1 MEVFKQPNRSFSNL
15 CVEQN
20 EFIIESS
27 IGADIIV
34 GSSVF
39 GRHQIERL
47 ENSLGKIERDRNET
61 EKYTNDYRVSTIR
74 KSQSQVFYSQ
84 SQIHLN

>member
-1 MEVFKQPNRSFSNL
+1 MEKQKNLGFSNL

-27 IGADIIV
+27 IGADIILS
-34 GSSVF
+34 GSVF

-61 EKYTNDYRVSTIR
+61 EQNTNDYRVSTIR

-84 SQIHLN
+84 SQVHFN